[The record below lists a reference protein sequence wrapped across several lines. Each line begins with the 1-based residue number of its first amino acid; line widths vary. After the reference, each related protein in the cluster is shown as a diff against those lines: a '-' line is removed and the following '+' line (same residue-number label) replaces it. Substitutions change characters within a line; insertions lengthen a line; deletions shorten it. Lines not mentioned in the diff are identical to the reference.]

1 MNRKEEITINL
12 KDFKDSMCL
21 TITFPQMKMLLTR
34 FLMNCFKV
42 KVEVARDL
50 KVFFKMNLQI
60 TIKFLCNQIFRQMII
75 L

>member
-21 TITFPQMKMLLTR
+21 TITFPQMIMLLTR
-34 FLMNCFKV
+34 FLMNYFKV
-42 KVEVARDL
+42 KVEEARDL

-60 TIKFLCNQIFRQMII
+60 IIKFLCNQIFRQMII

>member
-21 TITFPQMKMLLTR
+21 TITFPQMKMLLIR

-42 KVEVARDL
+42 KVEVARD
-50 KVFFKMNLQI
+50 
-60 TIKFLCNQIFRQMII
+60 
-75 L
+75 